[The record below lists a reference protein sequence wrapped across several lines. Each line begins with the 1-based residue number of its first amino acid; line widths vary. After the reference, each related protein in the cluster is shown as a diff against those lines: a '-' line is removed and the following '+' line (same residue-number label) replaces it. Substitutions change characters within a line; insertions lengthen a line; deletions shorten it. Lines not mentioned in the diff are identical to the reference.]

1 VKGDKFCNYCKKGN
15 HYIIECYKLK
25 NKEKQSSISKLRGKT
40 KDEGKASVATKSGS
54 EGDMLVAFAG
64 CAKIDDE
71 WILDSTYT
79 FHICIHKEWF
89 TTYDSIQGGG
99 SVLMGDSTPRKIV
112 GIGSIQIKMSDGVIK
127 TLTNVMHIPTMTR
140 NLISLSTLDLK
151 GYKYSSGGG
160 VMNVSIGSLVVLKS
174 DLKSANLYLLR
185 GTTIVGNVAT
195 ISKSLSDSD
204 ATKLWHMRLGHMSEL
219 GLVELSKRGLLDGH
233 NISK

>member
-1 VKGDKFCNYCKKGN
+1 M
-15 HYIIECYKLK
+15 K
-25 NKEKQSSISKLRGKT
+25 NKEKQNSISKSRGKT
-40 KDEGKASVATKSGS
+40 EDEGKASVATESGS

-71 WILDSTYT
+71 WIPDSACT

-89 TTYDSIQGGG
+89 TTYDSVQDGGYI
-99 SVLMGDSTPRKIV
+99 LMGDSTPHKIV
-112 GIGSIQIKMSDGVIK
+112 GIGSIQIKISDGVIR
-127 TLTNVMHIPTMTR
+127 TLTNVRHIPTMTR
-140 NLISLSTLDLK
+140 NPISLSTLDLK
-151 GYKYSSGGG
+151 GYKYSAGGG
-160 VMNVSIGSLVVLKS
+160 VMNVSIGSLVVMKG

-185 GTTIVGNVAT
+185 GTTILGSVAT